1 MGNEYSYSGCGQ
13 SENHSG
19 ADIMGIRSCYQGLV
33 NGMIHPLTLADVE
46 HISNKAGTI
55 CKNLWRTQGE
65 ERRFSLMGIW
75 HKCSCGY
82 RREGF
87 LKGAQKLYR
96 LGVKVA
102 GIPCTD
108 DHDLPYTD
116 TRLI

>member
-1 MGNEYSYSGCGQ
+1 
-13 SENHSG
+13 
-19 ADIMGIRSCYQGLV
+19 
-33 NGMIHPLTLADVE
+33 
-46 HISNKAGTI
+46 
-55 CKNLWRTQGE
+55 
-65 ERRFSLMGIW
+65 MGIW

-82 RREGF
+82 RRGRV

>member
-1 MGNEYSYSGCGQ
+1 MNTAIRAAVKA
-13 SENHSG
+13 ENHSG

-55 CKNLWRTQGE
+55 LQEFMEDAGE

-82 RREGF
+82 RRGRV